1 MHRGEAAR
9 QETLTNL
16 SFCNSALAFFFFLKN
31 QDSLKISVSQVS
43 PKLQEV
49 WYLAIISL
57 RSGIHI
63 TGAGMS
69 YSPGKGPELGSLI
82 RYLLLSFP
90 RYTHSH
96 SHKN

>member
-1 MHRGEAAR
+1 MHRGEAAH
-9 QETLTNL
+9 QETVTNL
-16 SFCNSALAFFFFLKN
+16 SFYNSALAFFFLKN

-43 PKLQEV
+43 PKLQEA

-57 RSGIHI
+57 HSRTHI

-69 YSPGKGPELGSLI
+69 HSPGKGLELGSLVG
-82 RYLLLSFP
+82 YLLSSFP

-96 SHKN
+96 NHKN